1 VSSNNTVRLIDFS
14 NNQQEKEEFENELA
28 VNLTYLALLQ
38 QTEQTLIV
46 VVIPV
51 TTTTAVPMLMTIP
64 FSVYGKLA
72 ELLHVVPDHQ

>member
-1 VSSNNTVRLIDFS
+1 MSSNNTVRLIDFI

-28 VNLTYLALLQ
+28 VNLTYLAILQ

-46 VVIPV
+46 VVPL
-51 TTTTAVPMLMTIP
+51 TTTTAVPMLIIH

-72 ELLHVVPDHQ
+72 QLLHVVPDHQ

>member
-1 VSSNNTVRLIDFS
+1 LIDFS

-28 VNLTYLALLQ
+28 VNLTYLAILQ

-46 VVIPV
+46 VVPL
-51 TTTTAVPMLMTIP
+51 TTTTAVPMLTIP

-72 ELLHVVPDHQ
+72 QLLHVVPDHQ